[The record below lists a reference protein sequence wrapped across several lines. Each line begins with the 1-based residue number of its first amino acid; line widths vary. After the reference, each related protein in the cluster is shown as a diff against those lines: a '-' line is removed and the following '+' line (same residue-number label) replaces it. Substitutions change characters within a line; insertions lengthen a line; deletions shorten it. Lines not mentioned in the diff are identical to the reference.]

1 MREQTLKIIGAEA
14 ARAFVALGVPDPDEI
29 PERQASQQS
38 LDESVAL
45 ASREPMEADARR
57 LADQARVDL
66 IDDANRAA
74 DAVLTDLLNDTTLA
88 SERIIKE
95 GATREEPRP

>member
-1 MREQTLKIIGAEA
+1 MRDETLKIIGAQA
-14 ARAFVALGVPDPDEI
+14 ARDFLALGQPEPDEI
-29 PERQASQQS
+29 PEREASQQS

-57 LADQARVDL
+57 LADEARVDL
-66 IDDANRAA
+66 IVDANRAA
-74 DAVLTDLLNDTTLA
+74 DAVLADLLNDTTLA

-95 GATREEPRP
+95 GAIQDDR

>member
-1 MREQTLKIIGAEA
+1 MREETVKIIGAQA
-14 ARAFVALGVPDPDEI
+14 ARDFLALGVPEEDEI

-66 IDDANRAA
+66 RADADRAA
-74 DAVLTDLLNDTTLA
+74 DSVLADLLNDTTLA